1 MCSQSV
7 TSEDSDIS
15 VIPTRLSWF
24 GMNKTAYH
32 AANVSDEELGGSVHS
47 HSPLS
52 PSTPCA
58 RLVSRRRSAVFTISL
73 VAAAIVIFVTGYTA
87 GERHE
92 KKLLGL
98 GLPLVANG
106 DLLDEDDD
114 TVEVTDAETIETFEG
129 DDDISGGTSRDINPS
144 TMAAESS
151 YQKFLVFAEQRS
163 GSRFL
168 TDLLDDHPHV
178 RCGNEE
184 LNQKGASMNFKH
196 SSLDEYMNMLD
207 DTFERIYE
215 TPTQHSPV
223 GQSKVIGFKVMYN
236 QGVTHYGKDLM
247 AKLDEAGIKVIHLI
261 RRNKLLQYISFASN
275 EKDKHIKAG
284 NPDSKHN
291 AHPKTKE
298 EAELIRDE
306 MTISGKPGKVLPFM
320 EEKTEADTKVSNLIS
335 SYLDS
340 ENYAFVDYEDLSDKT
355 DEEMARLFDLLGVE
369 AQTVE
374 TQMEKIH
381 EGKQTRSYFK
391 PNQQEALKEAL
402 EQSQYSWVLDG
413 W

>member
-1 MCSQSV
+1 
-7 TSEDSDIS
+7 
-15 VIPTRLSWF
+15 
-24 GMNKTAYH
+24 MNKTAYH
-32 AANVSDEELGGSVHS
+32 AANVADEELGNGSSIHN

-58 RLVSRRRSAVFTISL
+58 RLGSKRRSAVVTISL

-98 GLPLVANG
+98 GLPLVANS

-114 TVEVTDAETIETFEG
+114 TVEVADAEAIAAFE
-129 DDDISGGTSRDINPS
+129 DDDDASGGRDNNPS
-144 TMAAESS
+144 TTAAESS

-196 SSLDEYMNMLD
+196 SSLDDYMNMLE
-207 DTFERIYE
+207 DTFQRLYE
-215 TPTQHSPV
+215 TPTSHSPV
-223 GQSKVIGFKVMYN
+223 GQSKVVGFKVMYN

-275 EKDKHIKAG
+275 EKDKHMKAEDT
-284 NPDSKHN
+284 DSKHN

-320 EEKTEADTKVSNLIS
+320 EEKTEADTKVSNLVS

-340 ENYAFVDYEDLSDKT
+340 DNYAFVDYEDLSDKT
-355 DEEMARLFDLLGVE
+355 DEEMARLFYLLGVE
-369 AQTVE
+369 AQRVE
-374 TQMEKIH
+374 THMEKIH

-391 PNQQEALKEAL
+391 RNQQEALKEAL